1 VREIRSHGSARGVRS
16 NPYPYRDTPP
26 PDAVGGAA
34 FGFPPIPHS
43 NPGPK
48 ARTSPL
54 TVPESPHCRVRN
66 REWNTHYLRIIGS
79 GRQTPSLKKRQSG
92 MPLPSRTYAIH
103 G

>member
-1 VREIRSHGSARGVRS
+1 
-16 NPYPYRDTPP
+16 
-26 PDAVGGAA
+26 
-34 FGFPPIPHS
+34 
-43 NPGPK
+43 
-48 ARTSPL
+48 
-54 TVPESPHCRVRN
+54 VPESPHCRVRN